1 MKNGMKV
8 LVTGSSGYIGRHV
21 VGELLKRG
29 HSVIASDMALDAY
42 YVGDTRVTQT
52 QENIF
57 SGAPDIYERL
67 GRPDVLIHL
76 AWEAGFVHNSP
87 VHMQKLSNHV
97 RFLMDMING
106 GLTDL
111 AIMGSMHEVGFYE
124 GAVTA
129 DTPCKPLSLYG
140 VAKNALRQSM
150 IIESGSKN
158 FRLYW
163 LRAYY
168 IYGDDQRGSSIFA
181 KITQAASEGKKTFP
195 FTTGQSKYDFIHI
208 DELAHQI
215 VASATQD
222 REKPDQLITGVINVC
237 SGKSISLAEQV
248 ETFIRE
254 NGYDIKLEY
263 GVFPDRPYD
272 SKEIWGDD
280 GLIREILAKE

>member
-1 MKNGMKV
+1 MRV

-21 VGELLKRG
+21 VGELLKCG
-29 HSVIASDMALDAY
+29 HSVIASDMALDSY
-42 YVGDTRVTQT
+42 YIGNSRVTQT

-57 SGAPDIYERL
+57 SGATDIFDKL

-87 VHMQKLSNHV
+87 AHMLKLSEHV
-97 RFLMDMING
+97 RFLTDMAKG
-106 GLTDL
+106 GLTDM
-111 AIMGSMHEVGFYE
+111 AVMGSMHEVGFYE

-140 VAKNALRQSM
+140 VAKNALRQALM
-150 IIESGSKN
+150 IESANLN

-181 KITQAASEGKKTFP
+181 KITQAAAEGKKDFP
-195 FTTGQSKYDFIHI
+195 FTTGQNKYDFIKI

-215 VASATQD
+215 VAASTQD
-222 REKPDQLITGVINVC
+222 GGDTGSIITGIINTC
-237 SGKSISLAEQV
+237 SGKAVSLAEQV
-248 ETFIRE
+248 ETFIRD

-280 GLIREILAKE
+280 DLIRKILVKA